1 MDQQLLEDTIHE
13 LAARDRYMLT
23 SAEAC
28 MHVRGVFTD
37 LPEREVIDAMW
48 GEHAPPDL
56 EAMLVMEIGGR
67 SDMVLAI
74 PLGAAEAARWH
85 AATNDGIESIKR
97 SNYGLCKFLL
107 RFWLNFL
114 KVEKTRITTWRCRY
128 V

>member
-13 LAARDRYMLT
+13 LTARDRYMLT

-28 MHVRGVFTD
+28 MHVRDVFTD

-48 GEHAPPDL
+48 GEHVPPDL

-67 SDMVLAI
+67 SDMVLPI

-85 AATNDGIESIKR
+85 DPPTTV
-97 SNYGLCKFLL
+97 
-107 RFWLNFL
+107 LNPLSARTMDSANSF
-114 KVEKTRITTWRCRY
+114 
-128 V
+128 

>member
-28 MHVRGVFTD
+28 MHVRDVFTD

-85 AATNDGIESIKR
+85 APPTSVSSPLSARTMDSANS
-97 SNYGLCKFLL
+97 F
-107 RFWLNFL
+107 
-114 KVEKTRITTWRCRY
+114 
-128 V
+128 